1 MSWLI
6 FFAVF
11 NSLTAFTCF
20 SPGRSGFE
28 KQLAGSK
35 DPDKVLDRHSKSVM
49 ELNSS
54 LRQSIRLNKFSESNI
69 IIARIL
75 PALALDTDS
84 LVLSESFYLIGAYNL
99 LTGKNSDAVKYLQK
113 AEVIREK
120 IKALDDIYARTLYNL
135 AVASNYNGD
144 FRNMY
149 IYSLRSLNVEEKLY
163 GSTSPELIGSLS
175 NLIFAS
181 IELQEY
187 ERSIAY
193 GNRAIGI
200 INNNE
205 NESNASELA
214 NLYYNIGVCH
224 MRLSDYARAI
234 PYLEK
239 TESFYGRWRLRKDDR
254 FINLLNS
261 LAIAYDYLGF
271 SDKSDDYYK
280 RGVIIAGEYTSI
292 IANNIINSYAI
303 RLAKEG
309 RTGEGEILLAKLLER
324 GLNVY
329 GPASRNYIEIIKNY
343 AEYLRV
349 YSKQYGRSLQYYSI
363 CIEYLNSHK
372 EDLLLREPVL
382 LGYSLALSATGRS
395 SEALNIV
402 QEMFY
407 PETDAR
413 PGSNLENPPPES
425 LKNDLRSLDLLRT
438 KYSIL
443 WDIFEESDDP
453 EYLLSAAG
461 TAELIISVLER
472 VRINLSEEE
481 SRLILGDRYRD
492 SYLFAIRD
500 FGLCY
505 QITGRK
511 TYLEKA
517 FEYSERSKVAGL
529 LAATRELRATQ
540 FHIPSAIA
548 DLERD
553 LQREISLNN
562 ARILAENYKD
572 TPDEYLL
579 NEWNENLLKASHD
592 RDSLISLF
600 EKQYPEYY
608 LIKYNTRVTE
618 LNDIPKA
625 AGPRGNYLSYIVTDT
640 MIYIFVVNRKHQEI
654 LSLSTG
660 PEFFDNIKAYR
671 ALLLAPARSA
681 NAREQFGEF
690 QRLGIYLYNI
700 LLEPVRKYLIS
711 DNLLISPDNILSYLP
726 FETLIPEQYKGT
738 EILYRELRYVM
749 YDFRIS
755 YTYSLTFM
763 SESQSKKFRP
773 GNKLVAFAPVY
784 PGKNHADSLTRNRQN
799 DMRFLADIPF
809 ARQEA
814 EYVAALTRGRLYI
827 NNGALESV
835 FKSESGN
842 YDIIH
847 LAMHTVLND
856 RSPMHSTMV
865 FYPEPDGQEDG
876 FLNTWEVYGI
886 PLRAKMVVLSSC
898 NTGTGLLSSG
908 EGVLSLARGFIYSGS
923 QSVVMSLWEIEDRS
937 GTEIIKNFYQN
948 LRKGKSKTDALQ
960 KARIKYLKK
969 ASQIGSHPSFW
980 AALVIYGNNS
990 PLWYHKRVLI
1000 SAAVILLLAA
1010 IPVYLY
1016 FRRSR

>member
-1 MSWLI
+1 MIIIAVLI
-6 FFAVF
+6 A
-11 NSLTAFTCF
+11 LTAMPCF
-20 SPGRSGFE
+20 STGSCSFE
-28 KQLAGSK
+28 NQVAGSRNQ
-35 DPDKVLDRHSKSVM
+35 DDGRDRHSRNVM

-54 LRQSIRLNKFSESNI
+54 LRQSISLNKYSEGSI
-69 IIARIL
+69 IIARML

-84 LVLSESFYLIGAYNL
+84 LVLSESYYLIGVYNL
-99 LTGKNSDAVKYLQK
+99 FTGNNSDAIKYLQK

-120 IKALDDIYARTLYNL
+120 IKEHDDIYARTLYNL

-149 IYSLRSLNVEEKLY
+149 IYSSRSLSAEEKLY

-175 NLIFAS
+175 NLINAS

-193 GNRAIGI
+193 GTRAIRI
-200 INNNE
+200 ITNTE

-214 NLYYNIGVCH
+214 NLYYNIGVCY

-239 TESFYGRWRLRKDDR
+239 TESFYDKWRLKKDDR

-309 RTGEGEILLAKLLER
+309 RAGEGEMLLER
-324 GLNVY
+324 ILEKGLKIY
-329 GPASRNYIEIIKNY
+329 GPASRNYIEILKNY
-343 AEYLRV
+343 ADYLRV
-349 YSKQYGRSLQYYSI
+349 YSKQYSRSLPYYSI
-363 CIEYLNSHK
+363 CIEYLNSHE

-382 LGYSLALSATGRS
+382 QGYSLALSSTGGS
-395 SEALNIV
+395 MEALHIV
-402 QEMFY
+402 QEMLY
-407 PETDAR
+407 PEADAR
-413 PGSNLENPPPES
+413 PGSNLENPTPGS
-425 LKNDLRSLDLLRT
+425 LKNDQRSLDLLRT
-438 KYSIL
+438 KYLIL

-453 EYLLSAAG
+453 EYLLAAAG

-505 QITGRK
+505 QITGSK

-562 ARILAENYKD
+562 ARIMAENYKD

-579 NEWNENLLKASHD
+579 NEWNDNLLRASRE
-592 RDSLISLF
+592 RDSLIRLF

-618 LNDIPKA
+618 LNDIPGV
-625 AGPRGNYLSYIVTDT
+625 AGSGRNYLSYIVTDT

-660 PEFFDNIKAYR
+660 PEFLDNIKAYR

-690 QRLGIYLYNI
+690 QRLGFYLYNI
-700 LLEPVRKYLIS
+700 LLEPARKYLIS

-726 FETLIPEQYKGT
+726 FETLIPEQYQGT
-738 EILYRELRYVM
+738 EILYRELRYLM

-784 PGKNHADSLTRNRQN
+784 PGTIHADSLTRNRQN

-835 FKSESGN
+835 FKAESGN

-865 FYPEPDGQEDG
+865 FYPERNGQDDG

-898 NTGTGLLSSG
+898 NTGTGLLNSG
-908 EGVLSLARGFIYSGS
+908 EGVLSLARGFISSGS

-937 GTEIIKNFYQN
+937 GTEIIKQFYHN

-1010 IPVYLY
+1010 IPVYFY